1 MYIISQL
8 INLCVCCCMLLVVLV
23 VTAVIVKVFIDNN
36 KKNSKTPDAKGDKP
50 EFEDAEY
57 REVK

>member
-1 MYIISQL
+1 
-8 INLCVCCCMLLVVLV
+8 MLLVVLV